1 MTDTGMFLNVL
12 TSLPI
17 ALLITHK
24 STCKSIQY
32 NKIQYSLRI
41 KYAENTI
48 KYGIV
53 NMYMKRPLT
62 LMLEHKHC
70 CRQY

>member
-1 MTDTGMFLNVL
+1 MFLNVL

-32 NKIQYSLRI
+32 NTIQFT
-41 KYAENTI
+41 KKDTDNTI
-48 KYGIV
+48 KYRVINIFIYEGE
-53 NMYMKRPLT
+53 YMKRPLT
-62 LMLEHKHC
+62 SVL
-70 CRQY
+70 